1 MDEGVVNA
9 SDVSGAV
16 VDEGDVE
23 GAIAHGLGG
32 EGSFGAWD
40 A

>member
-1 MDEGVVNA
+1 MDEGVMNA

-16 VDEGDVE
+16 VDEGDIE
-23 GAIAHGLGG
+23 RAIAHGLSG
-32 EGSFGAWD
+32 EGSFGAWY